1 MLFFFVRDS
10 FRPAYGSWMFCSAFF
25 LKPLILPQLLLPHW
39 SHKGQYAIVCNW
51 NSLLSYQLTLIA
63 EIHSLKSES
72 IERPATGEN
81 KLCPILHL
89 LCMELLEK
97 KTDMPLTLIYG
108 TLHVCTFVMCLVK
121 TSTVH
126 LRHLLKVDFDV
137 CFLTFLFV
145 VLSLF
150 LFATCRS

>member
-1 MLFFFVRDS
+1 MSYMLFFFVRDS

-25 LKPLILPQLLLPHW
+25 LKPLATTATATLRSQRAICDSLQL
-39 SHKGQYAIVCNW
+39 K
-51 NSLLSYQLTLIA
+51 QLVVISVNPVVN
-63 EIHSLKSES
+63 HSLKSES
-72 IERPATGEN
+72 IERSATGEN

-97 KTDMPLTLIYG
+97 KTVVPLTLIYG
-108 TLHVCTFVMCLVK
+108 TLDVCTFVICLVK
-121 TSTVH
+121 TSTFH

-150 LFATCRS
+150 LFAICRS